1 MKLLEEYISEKGRL
15 VGKDIVKV
23 DSFLN
28 HQVDPALMQAMG
40 KEIKRLYEGTEITKV
55 LTIEASGIAIAV
67 MAALELGVPMVF
79 AKKNA
84 TKNLSPDVYA
94 TTITSFTHGRDYDVR
109 VAKDFLSAN
118 DKVLIID
125 DFLANG
131 AALQGLIS
139 IVNQSGA
146 SVAGCAIAIEK
157 GFQDGGKKLRE
168 KGYRIESLAI
178 IDGFDTGKVLFRN

>member
-1 MKLLEEYISEKGRL
+1 MKLLEEYISQKGRL

-40 KEIKRLYEGTEITKV
+40 KEIKRLYEGTEITKI

-67 MAALELGVPMVF
+67 MAALEFGVPMVF

-84 TKNLSPDVYA
+84 TKNLSPDVYS

-109 VAKDFLSAN
+109 VAKDFLSKD

-139 IVNQSGA
+139 IVDQSGA

-157 GFQDGGKKLRE
+157 GFQNGGKNLRE
-168 KGYRIESLAI
+168 KGYRIESLAV
-178 IDGFDTGKVLFRN
+178 IDGFADDKVLFRH

>member
-1 MKLLEEYISEKGRL
+1 MKLLQEYISKKGRL

-28 HQVDPALMQAMG
+28 HQVDPMLMQAMG
-40 KEIKRLYEGTEITKV
+40 KEIKRLYEGAEITKI

-84 TKNLSPDVYA
+84 TKNLSPDVYS
-94 TTITSFTHGRDYDVR
+94 TTITSFTHGRDYDVK
-109 VAKDFLSAN
+109 VAKEFLSKD
-118 DKVLIID
+118 DKILIID

-131 AALQGLIS
+131 AALNGLIS
-139 IVNQSGA
+139 LVHQSGA
-146 SVAGCAIAIEK
+146 QLAGCAIAIEK
-157 GFQDGGKKLRE
+157 GFQDGGKKLRAQ
-168 KGYRIESLAI
+168 GYRIESLAI
-178 IDGFDTGKVLFRN
+178 IDGFDENGVVFRD

>member
-1 MKLLEEYISEKGRL
+1 MKLLEEYIAKKGKL
-15 VGKDIVKV
+15 IGGNIVKV
-23 DSFLN
+23 DCFLN
-28 HQVDPALMQAMG
+28 HQIDPTLMLEMG
-40 KEIKRLYEGTEITKV
+40 KEIKRLYEGEKITKI

-84 TKNLSPDVYA
+84 TKNLSPDTYN

-109 VAKDFLSAN
+109 VAKEFLN
-118 DKVLIID
+118 KDDRILIID

-131 AALQGLIS
+131 AALNGLIS
-139 IVNQSGA
+139 IVKQSGA
-146 SVAGCAIAIEK
+146 SLAGCAIAIEK

-168 KGYRIESLAI
+168 QGYRIDSLAI
-178 IDGFDTGKVLFRN
+178 IDGFTDNGIIFR